1 MSIEWALLTFGI
13 ALLLVALV
21 GRVKVKGIEVGTGT
35 MIARLG
41 VGLTGLTL
49 VAFSFFYSGF
59 PSTFVVSDSNRS
71 EDSAELRSG
80 ETAGTA
86 QAQSE
91 QRTRAG
97 EGVINQANARL
108 SIQLL
113 TGDRSDSSLLQRVK
127 ELLELQGYTPT
138 VWAGSL
144 DYHESGYGLPSG
156 TLVGARS
163 IIVFHDEASEIRAG
177 EFAALLET
185 VPGVER
191 TELMIDLRSGGPD
204 AFGIFFPPGD

>member
-35 MIARLG
+35 AIARLG

-59 PSTFVVSDSNRS
+59 PSTFVVSDSNQL
-71 EDSAELRSG
+71 EDSVELRSG

-86 QAQSE
+86 QVQSE

-138 VWAGSL
+138 VWARIP
-144 DYHESGYGLPSG
+144 GLPRKRVRTSKRDPRWR
-156 TLVGARS
+156 TVDHRVPRRS
-163 IIVFHDEASEIRAG
+163 E
-177 EFAALLET
+177 
-185 VPGVER
+185 
-191 TELMIDLRSGGPD
+191 
-204 AFGIFFPPGD
+204 